1 MFLHQSCDK
10 FAANSLNSFYCFYS
24 QTCWIFKATIKV
36 TISIIRKYFSIFVFY
51 FCSTRLLFS
60 AAFLTIYNYCWYW
73 RLSFPPTR
81 NFHYLTKI
89 ISITKLENQ
98 KNILP
103 QKLWQFI
110 KCRLL
115 SLLKKWFGSSDFC
128 ILFLQREPKTKS
140 KGALTNVHFQ
150 LNVGWKCNKQ
160 KTYLLVCD
168 YYACVDFLVLPDEL
182 FRLLD

>member
-89 ISITKLENQ
+89 ISITKLENKKNYFHKSCDNLINAVFCLFWKNDLDPAIFVFYFFRESQ
-98 KNILP
+98 KRNR
-103 QKLWQFI
+103 KVLWRMFTFNWMLVGNAI
-110 KCRLL
+110 N
-115 SLLKKWFGSSDFC
+115 KKH
-128 ILFLQREPKTKS
+128 I
-140 KGALTNVHFQ
+140 
-150 LNVGWKCNKQ
+150 
-160 KTYLLVCD
+160 Y
-168 YYACVDFLVLPDEL
+168 
-182 FRLLD
+182 